1 MTWQHTDR
9 SKQDYNNASL
19 AVQKAFDKQA
29 RLLAA
34 NLRHPSVRAKKI
46 DETHD
51 VWQGRVNQA
60 WRFFFKIMDDKYVIL
75 RIVPHPK

>member
-9 SKQDYNNASL
+9 SKEDYNYAPL

-29 RLLAA
+29 RLLSS

-46 DETHD
+46 DETRD
-51 VWQGRVNQA
+51 ICQGRVNQA
-60 WRFFFKIMDDKYVIL
+60 WRFFFKIVDDTYVIL